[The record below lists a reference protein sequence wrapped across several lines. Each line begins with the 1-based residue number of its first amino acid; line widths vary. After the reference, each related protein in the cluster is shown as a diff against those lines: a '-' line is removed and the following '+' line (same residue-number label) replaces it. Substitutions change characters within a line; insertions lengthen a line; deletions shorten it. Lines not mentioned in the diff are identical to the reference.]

1 MAKTTA
7 PRARSVQH
15 YDRFRRFYD
24 LPDGRAFP
32 SVTTILEAAAKPAL
46 VPWAAK
52 VERELVIESAAQL
65 WEDAP
70 VAPKMS
76 RQAFIASLTNRL
88 PKTRAHQKALTKAGE
103 IGGGLHALIEW
114 NLRRE
119 LGQEVGPEPIVKDA
133 ALWAFMAWED
143 FKKRTDFKPRAIEQ
157 VVWSTNHGYAGTMDS
172 LAECTLGSERVLVV
186 TDYKTGK
193 AIYGEALLQNTAY
206 VHAMIEMGHLE
217 PPCCGLIV
225 RLPKVESDPEPE
237 FRLIPWE
244 ELEALFPVF
253 LACKQ
258 LWTWMAA
265 EDVKRSGAGKDVAGE
280 SAMTESTKSVGSS
293 STPAAVVI
301 TPPALLAKLTDPQ
314 PFTLLEE
321 HVTGVPDAV
330 VETGEPEDGPD
341 GFLGGAS
348 AAPVPV
354 TVVDDDGPAMH
365 TGTGEPAGAG
375 PLSPRRRLAGYQ
387 RSLLEYLQKAGK
399 GELLKESKD
408 GELFLWLPVSVLKIL
423 KFAKADE
430 PLPVTLSELSVTEAT
445 GIMRAFME
453 VAKGKQKD
461 G

>member
-1 MAKTTA
+1 MAT

-70 VAPKMS
+70 LSPKMS

-88 PKTRAHQKALTKAGE
+88 PKTRAHQKALTKAAE
-103 IGGGLHALIEW
+103 IGSGLHALIEW

-119 LGQEVGPEPIVKDA
+119 LGQVVGPEPTVKDA

-143 FKKRTDFKPRAIEQ
+143 FKKRTNFKPRAIEQ

-237 FRLIPWE
+237 FRLIPWA

-258 LWTWMAA
+258 LWTWMAE
-265 EDVKRSGAGKDVAGE
+265 EDAKRSGAEKDVAGV
-280 SAMTESTKSVGSS
+280 SAVTGSTKDVGSS
-293 STPAAVVI
+293 PAPAAAVV
-301 TPPALLAKLTDPQ
+301 
-314 PFTLLEE
+314 E
-321 HVTGVPDAV
+321 HVTGSPDAV
-330 VETGEPEDGPD
+330 VEAKNSEDGI
-341 GFLGGAS
+341 LGGVS
-348 AAPVPV
+348 LAPVPV
-354 TVVDDDGPAMH
+354 TVVENDGSAMH
-365 TGTGEPAGAG
+365 TGEDAEPTGAG
-375 PLSPRRRLAGYQ
+375 PSLPSSPKRRLPGYQ
-387 RSLLEYLQKAGK
+387 QSLVNYLEKAGK
-399 GELLKESKD
+399 GELLKESED
-408 GELFLWLPVSVLKIL
+408 GDLFLWLPVDVLKIL
-423 KFAKADE
+423 RFAKPDE

-453 VAKGKQKD
+453 VGKG
-461 G
+461 